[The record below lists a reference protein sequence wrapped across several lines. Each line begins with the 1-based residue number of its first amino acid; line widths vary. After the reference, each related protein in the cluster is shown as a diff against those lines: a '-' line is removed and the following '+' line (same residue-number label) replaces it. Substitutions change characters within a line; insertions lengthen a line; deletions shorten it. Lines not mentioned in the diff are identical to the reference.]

1 MCPDA
6 DHFNRTAGADAEIEN
21 LAGGVYGS
29 AYGKV
34 YINEAFA
41 AVDKDE
47 KVVGYAVSVTS
58 GDGNDGDITL
68 ALGVSPDGTINGIS
82 FTKLSETPGLG
93 MLADS
98 DAFKG
103 QFAGKNV
110 SSFNLVK
117 GGSSADNEI
126 DSLSGATVTSSA
138 VVNAVNAGLDFIN
151 TYMK

>member
-1 MCPDA
+1 
-6 DHFNRTAGADAEIEN
+6 
-21 LAGGVYGS
+21 
-29 AYGKV
+29 
-34 YINEAFA
+34 
-41 AVDKDE
+41 
-47 KVVGYAVSVTS
+47 
-58 GDGNDGDITL
+58 
-68 ALGVSPDGTINGIS
+68 
-82 FTKLSETPGLG
+82 

-151 TYMK
+151 TDMK